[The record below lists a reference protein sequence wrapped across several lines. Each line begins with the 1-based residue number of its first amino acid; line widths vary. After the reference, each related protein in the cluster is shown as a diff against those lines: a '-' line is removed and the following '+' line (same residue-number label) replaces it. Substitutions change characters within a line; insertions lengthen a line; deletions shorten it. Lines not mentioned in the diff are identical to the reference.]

1 MSALNFVRKQSIFF
15 FVHLLS
21 CLVQLS
27 SHILFEACASYL
39 RFHLL
44 RLIFVLIYRNFYN
57 GGKNQYAQYSK
68 SFFLFLALC
77 TSLEMFSNT

>member
-1 MSALNFVRKQSIFF
+1 MSALNFVRKQSIF

-27 SHILFEACASYL
+27 SHILFEVCASYL

-68 SFFLFLALC
+68 LFFCF
-77 TSLEMFSNT
+77 